1 MIVNPTKEGWE
12 YIYQRA
18 HAWMSYL
25 MLLDLKP
32 ALRTPDWP
40 AILQATLT
48 HDHGWMEWD
57 EALTDQEGRPQSF
70 VVSDVSKGVKI
81 SRRGVDLAAYQSLRS
96 AVYVARHVE
105 ELYGWRT
112 EPEIVEHVAN
122 LRRRRQVRMTQLGM
136 TSENV
141 EHGYQLVL
149 WADAASLILCVE
161 DREFVDV
168 LKLNL
173 NDTVYQLRGSG
184 ENWRMD
190 PWPYQREQIH
200 VSVETRRLDRR
211 EFSSAN
217 ELRSALA
224 QAETGL
230 RNWTVRPL

>member
-1 MIVNPTKEGWE
+1 M
-12 YIYQRA
+12 
-18 HAWMSYL
+18 
-25 MLLDLKP
+25 
-32 ALRTPDWP
+32 
-40 AILQATLT
+40 
-48 HDHGWMEWD
+48 
-57 EALTDQEGRPQSF
+57 
-70 VVSDVSKGVKI
+70 
-81 SRRGVDLAAYQSLRS
+81 
-96 AVYVARHVE
+96 
-105 ELYGWRT
+105 
-112 EPEIVEHVAN
+112 
-122 LRRRRQVRMTQLGM
+122 
-136 TSENV
+136 
-141 EHGYQLVL
+141 
-149 WADAASLILCVE
+149 E